1 MIFSLEGNIGSGKST
16 ILRGLKRLL
25 RTNNSIIFLLEPVDQ
40 WDQIKDK
47 NNVGILEKF
56 YGDQERYAFSFQMMA
71 YISRLALLKK
81 TIRENPGCHIV
92 TERSISTD
100 KNVFAKMLHEDNK
113 IEEINYQIYLKWFDE
128 FVEEAKIDGII
139 YIRATGETCFERVK
153 KRSRTGESNIPVEYL
168 TRCGEKHDDWI
179 LNQYRES
186 KLVIDVNSNTDEA
199 PFKMNEWLEHIS
211 RFIHNKIEEA
221 TTRRFMQTEE

>member
-16 ILRGLKRLL
+16 ILRGLKRQL
-25 RTNNSIIFLLEPVDQ
+25 RTDNSVIFLLEPVDQ
-40 WDQIKDK
+40 WEQIKDK
-47 NNVGILEKF
+47 NGVGILEKF

-71 YISRLALLKK
+71 YISRLSLLKK
-81 TIRENPGCHIV
+81 TIRENPGCHVV

-100 KNVFAKMLHEDNK
+100 RNVFAKMLYEDEK
-113 IEEINYQIYLKWFDE
+113 IEELNYQIYLKWFDE
-128 FVEEAKIDGII
+128 FVEEAQIDAII

-179 LNQYRES
+179 LNQYGES
-186 KLVIDVNSNTDEA
+186 KLVLDVNSNTDEA
-199 PFKMNEWLEHIS
+199 PFKMNEWLNQITG
-211 RFIHNKIEEA
+211 FIYGKIREA
-221 TTRRFMQTEE
+221 SVRRFMQAEE